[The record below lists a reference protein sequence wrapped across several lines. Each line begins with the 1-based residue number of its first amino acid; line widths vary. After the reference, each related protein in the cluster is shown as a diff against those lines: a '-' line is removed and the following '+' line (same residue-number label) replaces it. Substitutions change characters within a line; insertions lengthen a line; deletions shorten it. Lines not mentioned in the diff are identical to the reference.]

1 MRLLTSLIIYVFIF
15 VGQTFAVQQSLD
27 QRLTQF
33 LQKYVHNGLV
43 DYTAIQLNPAELNS
57 LLAEFSAV
65 TKAKYETWKDAKK
78 ISYLINYYNLATI
91 QLIVEHYPVKSIKD
105 IGGWFSSPWSIDFVS
120 LFSEKV
126 SLDYLEHTLIRKSF
140 KEPRVHFALVCA
152 SIGCP
157 ILRSE
162 AYTAENLDQQ
172 LDEQTKLYLHNSN
185 GLQLNDEKKKVYI
198 SSIFKW
204 YKEDFT
210 SVVEFIQKYLEKDLN
225 KYELD
230 YIDYNWN
237 LNNLKLK

>member
-1 MRLLTSLIIYVFIF
+1 MNLIITLFLIFTASYENVLKITELESQTTEFLCLYVENGRVNYALIREHSD
-15 VGQTFAVQQSLD
+15 QLDALLSLYKKTDKSTFQGW
-27 QRLTQF
+27 T
-33 LQKYVHNGLV
+33 KNE
-43 DYTAIQLNPAELNS
+43 QL
-57 LLAEFSAV
+57 
-65 TKAKYETWKDAKK
+65 
-78 ISYLINYYNLATI
+78 SYLINLYNLATI

-105 IGGWFSSPWSIDFVS
+105 IGGWFSSPWSIDFIT
-120 LFSEKV
+120 LFGEKV
-126 SLDYLEHTLIRKSF
+126 SLDYIEHTLIRKNY

-162 AYTAENLDQQ
+162 AYTAEKLDQQ

-210 SVVEFIQKYLEKDLN
+210 SVKEFIQRFIEKDLSE
-225 KYELD
+225 YEVD
-230 YIDYNWN
+230 YINYNWN
-237 LNNLKLK
+237 LNELKLK